1 MTDYSEQQL
10 IGALRKADAAG
21 DVAAA
26 QAIARRIQTMRTAAP
41 KADFSAVR
49 STKATT
55 ETGPPPRSTL
65 QEAGRSLGLGARGMI
80 RGAGDIVGIAA
91 DPFIQGANALGANQ
105 ATMRQGADRL
115 ADTLGLPSPETPT
128 ERVSSGITSA
138 LTGGGGLIGLG
149 RGMAAQ
155 GPGIVRDV
163 GRTLSAMPRTQLA
176 SLVGGS
182 GASETTR
189 EMGGSPGAQMTAGL
203 IGGLGPSFGM
213 AGIQG
218 APRVMARGGEQ
229 GRQNM
234 ERSLK
239 DFASVGAAPSVG
251 QAAGNRRMQGLE
263 SLLAGAP
270 TSTGVMGRAAERQ
283 ADDIGTGLQGLAN
296 RLVPNA
302 SAERAGRAVERGA
315 ETFAGNVKATKK
327 ALYWQ
332 ADQFIPDD
340 TPLALSRTQMA
351 LAELTTPNQGA
362 MATTGALINPKIGQ
376 MAQNVSD
383 DLAANSGSMPYAAVR
398 ELRSRIGEEL
408 SDFSLSA
415 DKPTAQYK
423 RLYAALSQ
431 DLEEAARRQGPNA
444 EQAAKRANNYTRAA
458 ADRLEQV
465 QRVVDKNGGPEKIY
479 NAVMSGTQDGGTTLR
494 AVMQSLPKDGQKA
507 LTGAV
512 IKRMGLATPGQQGAA
527 GDTFSSQT
535 FLTNWNKVSPEAK
548 RALFDRHGPKFVADM
563 DKVARVAQTIR
574 DGSRVFANPS
584 GTANKGLAYTYAGS
598 LGVALLTGQVGAFGG
613 LAAGGALTN
622 AMARAM
628 TSPKV
633 VAWLAKATEMPVS
646 ALPQQIL
653 ILKAAGRND
662 PEVAEFVQALEQEE
676 GNQ

>member
-1 MTDYSEQQL
+1 
-10 IGALRKADAAG
+10 
-21 DVAAA
+21 
-26 QAIARRIQTMRTAAP
+26 
-41 KADFSAVR
+41 
-49 STKATT
+49 
-55 ETGPPPRSTL
+55 
-65 QEAGRSLGLGARGMI
+65 
-80 RGAGDIVGIAA
+80 
-91 DPFIQGANALGANQ
+91 
-105 ATMRQGADRL
+105 
-115 ADTLGLPSPETPT
+115 
-128 ERVSSGITSA
+128 
-138 LTGGGGLIGLG
+138 
-149 RGMAAQ
+149 
-155 GPGIVRDV
+155 
-163 GRTLSAMPRTQLA
+163 
-176 SLVGGS
+176 
-182 GASETTR
+182 
-189 EMGGSPGAQMTAGL
+189 
-203 IGGLGPSFGM
+203 
-213 AGIQG
+213 
-218 APRVMARGGEQ
+218 
-229 GRQNM
+229 
-234 ERSLK
+234 
-239 DFASVGAAPSVG
+239 
-251 QAAGNRRMQGLE
+251 
-263 SLLAGAP
+263 
-270 TSTGVMGRAAERQ
+270 
-283 ADDIGTGLQGLAN
+283 
-296 RLVPNA
+296 
-302 SAERAGRAVERGA
+302 
-315 ETFAGNVKATKK
+315 
-327 ALYWQ
+327 
-332 ADQFIPDD
+332 
-340 TPLALSRTQMA
+340 MA
-351 LAELTTPNQGA
+351 LADLTTPNQGA
-362 MATTGALINPKIGQ
+362 RATTGALINPKIGQ

-479 NAVMSGTQDGGTTLR
+479 SAVMSGTQDGGTTLR

-598 LGVALLTGQVGAFGG
+598 LGATLLTGQVGAFGG

-622 AMARAM
+622 IMARAM

-633 VAWLAKATEMPVS
+633 VAWLAKATEIPVS
-646 ALPQQIL
+646 ALPQQLVIL
-653 ILKAAGRND
+653 QAVGKGD
-662 PEVAEFVQALEQEE
+662 PEVAEFVQALEEQA
-676 GNQ
+676 GNQQNNAANQP